1 MAGDTRLCFGFTPLR
16 TERKGSGAGV
26 WCLATHRVAG
36 DRERFVAGR
45 RGCRVFDLSAQEF
58 HPVLQVL
65 LVSAN
70 HLQTVK
76 HRACKSRDS
85 GDESAARSWRAV
97 YLNVFL
103 PFSSKAFLC
112 ASQSSSLDTVMPA
125 RGNFPCRLDSDT
137 EIQFKPQ
144 SVYRFYL

>member
-1 MAGDTRLCFGFTPLR
+1 MHSCVLGLDPL
-16 TERKGSGAGV
+16 EQKDKA
-26 WCLATHRVAG
+26 L
-36 DRERFVAGR
+36 E
-45 RGCRVFDLSAQEF
+45 
-58 HPVLQVL
+58 
-65 LVSAN
+65 LVSDN
-70 HLQTVK
+70 WLPTVWQGTVSGLWLG
-76 HRACKSRDS
+76 AVAAVCLICLLKSSTQSCRSCLWVQITCRRSNIVPAKAETAD
-85 GDESAARSWRAV
+85 DESAARSWTAV

-144 SVYRFYL
+144 SVYRRFYL